1 VGVEFEV
8 QAHRGNDTRTLRR
21 MVAAA
26 PTSVELDV
34 GVANGDLVVAH
45 DVDHADA
52 SGLQFE
58 RALELAGTTKV
69 VVEAKCFPGLTPSS
83 REFVQALR
91 PYLTRVAVSSF
102 SEPVLADVARLRS
115 AVETT
120 FLFDRPMRIATV
132 AHTIGPRHDVVTR
145 DLVFAAHA
153 AGLRIVP
160 WTVNDVRRMAELVDL
175 GVDGL
180 VTDEPALAREVA
192 ASRFSLAA

>member
-1 VGVEFEV
+1 
-8 QAHRGNDTRTLRR
+8 
-21 MVAAA
+21 
-26 PTSVELDV
+26 
-34 GVANGDLVVAH
+34 
-45 DVDHADA
+45 
-52 SGLQFE
+52 
-58 RALELAGTTKV
+58 
-69 VVEAKCFPGLTPSS
+69 
-83 REFVQALR
+83 
-91 PYLTRVAVSSF
+91 VSSF

-120 FLFDRPMRIATV
+120 FLFERPMRIATV
-132 AHTIGPRHDVVTR
+132 AHTIGPRHDVATR